1 MIEMAGASA
10 DCIFCKIIAGRI
22 PASRVADSAESIIF
36 LDAFPAAHGHCLV
49 APKKHYGLLQDVPP
63 STSADMMQLAA
74 RAVSRMEEKLGCSTL
89 VALHNGKDAG
99 QEIPHVHLH
108 LIPRRPGDGAG
119 AVTRLFPEPA
129 RSPGDVAKLL
139 ELVWKEPL

>member
-1 MIEMAGASA
+1 MIKMADNTA

-22 PASRVADSAESIIF
+22 PASRVADSVESIIF
-36 LDAFPAAHGHCLV
+36 LDAFPATHGHCLV
-49 APKKHYGLLQDVPP
+49 VPKKHYNLLQDIPP
-63 STSADMMQLAA
+63 NVSSDMMQLAA

-119 AVTRLFPEPA
+119 AVTNLFPAPTQN
-129 RSPGDVAKLL
+129 PDDVAKLL
-139 ELVWKEPL
+139 DLVWKEPL